1 MKNVIFFFSG
11 TGNSL
16 RVARIIAQ
24 KIGNVNLIPMKA
36 QPLKI
41 DLSTAETVGFVC
53 PVYEWDIPKP
63 VKNFIENLNIP
74 TNAYIYAVV
83 TYVAIHGRCFETVN
97 KILRQKGMRLLYGRA
112 IKSVGS
118 ECIAYEPFPSPKR
131 KVPKTDKVAR
141 KVGLEIS
148 NRKIRRFP
156 KMSPVARMLYK
167 PLMQPFI
174 NVQHEFDKGFYTND
188 KCISCHLCQRICSL
202 NNITFDNNRPVWNN
216 KCIGCNACVVY
227 CPTKAIQYN
236 TPQAYRELNNIITR
250 RLGLPDKRTRYH
262 NPHITANDLIIIQE
276 YIE

>member
-1 MKNVIFFFSG
+1 MKNVIFYFSG

-24 KIGNVNLIPMKA
+24 KIGNVNLISMKV
-36 QPLKI
+36 QPSEI
-41 DLSTAETVGFVC
+41 NLSTVRTVGFVC
-53 PVYEWDIPKP
+53 PVYEWDIPEP

-74 TNAYIYAVV
+74 TNTYTYAVV
-83 TYVAIHGRCFETVN
+83 TYVAIHGRCFESVN
-97 KILRQKGMRLLYGRA
+97 SILQQKGTRLMYGRA

-131 KVPKTDKVAR
+131 RVPETDKAAH

-148 NRKIRRFP
+148 YCKIRHFP
-156 KMSPVARMLYK
+156 KMSPVTRMLYK
-167 PLMQPFI
+167 SLMQPFI

-188 KCISCHLCQRICSL
+188 KCISCHLCQRICPLS
-202 NNITFDNNRPVWNN
+202 NITFENNRPVWNN

-227 CPTKAIQYN
+227 CPTKAIQFN
-236 TPQAYRELNNIITR
+236 TPQAYRELNNVITR
-250 RLGLPDKRTRYH
+250 RLGLPDNRTRYH
-262 NPHITANDLIIIQE
+262 NPYITANDLMSIRE

>member
-1 MKNVIFFFSG
+1 MKNVLFYFSG

-24 KIGNVNLIPMKA
+24 KVGNVNLISMKA
-36 QPLKI
+36 EPFEI
-41 DLSTAETVGFVC
+41 DLSAAETVGFVC
-53 PVYEWDIPKP
+53 PVYEWDIPRP
-63 VKNFIENLNIP
+63 VENFIEKLNIP
-74 TNAYIYAVV
+74 TDAYIYAVV

-97 KILRQKGMRLLYGRA
+97 KILKQKGTRLLYGRA

-131 KVPKTDKVAR
+131 RVPKTDKAAH
-141 KVGLEIS
+141 KVGLEIKE
-148 NRKIRRFP
+148 RKIRHFP
-156 KMSPVARMLYK
+156 KMSPVTRLLYK

-188 KCISCHLCQRICSL
+188 KCISCRLCQRICPL
-202 NNITFDNNRPVWNN
+202 NNITFENSRPVWNN

-227 CPTKAIQYN
+227 CPTKAIRYEA
-236 TPQAYRELNNIITR
+236 PQAYKELDNIITR
-250 RLGLPDKRTRYH
+250 RLGLPDSRTRYH
-262 NPHITANDLIIIQE
+262 NPYITANDLINMQE